1 MAVYWTAKDARESRP
16 NSHRLL
22 EAADEGLIDWKQ
34 LATDLVGW
42 IDDRSVGEFIRA
54 NDLLPDTDD
63 ADDSDDSDN

>member
-54 NDLLPDTDD
+54 NDLLLDTDD
-63 ADDSDDSDN
+63 TDDDTDD

>member
-16 NSHRLL
+16 NSHCLL

-54 NDLLPDTDD
+54 NDLLLDTDD
-63 ADDSDDSDN
+63 TDDDTDD